1 MGLALA
7 SAVVAPDSDD
17 SRSQSVDGLQRRQRR
32 NAEAASITSSSAP
45 SAVLGSGDVTAEELA
60 AARAAR
66 ARARP
71 AAATKSSTRNALEW
85 VAVIVSAVL
94 IAVVVRTFIFQT
106 FWIPSPSMATTLVE
120 NDRVL
125 VNKLSYRVGDV
136 ERGDVVV
143 FERPGNMAS
152 SEIKDLIKR
161 VIALPGERVSII
173 DGAVRIDGRPLSEPY
188 TDGEVTE
195 AKVGCGN
202 GRTAGIDT
210 EVGLE
215 VPAGHVLVMGDNRTN
230 SDDGRCFGPIDTDL
244 IVGRAFVIMWPP
256 SKIGGL

>member
-1 MGLALA
+1 VAL
-7 SAVVAPDSDD
+7 DSDD
-17 SRSQSVDGLQRRQRR
+17 PLVPIVDGLQRRQRR
-32 NAEAASITSSSAP
+32 NSEAAAVTTSSSPP
-45 SAVLGSGDVTAEELA
+45 SALNGDGEVTEADLV

-66 ARARP
+66 ARART
-71 AAATKSSTRNALEW
+71 ASTSKSSTRNVVEW
-85 VAVIVSAVL
+85 VAVVAAAVL

-125 VNKLSYRVGDV
+125 VNKLSYTVGDI

-143 FERPGNMAS
+143 FERPGNMAT

-161 VIALPGERVSII
+161 VVALPGERVSII
-173 DGAVRIDGRPLSEPY
+173 DGTVRINGRPLSEPY
-188 TDGEVTE
+188 TDGQATE

-202 GRTAGIDT
+202 GRTAGIDS
-210 EVGLE
+210 EAGLE
-215 VPAGHVLVMGDNRTN
+215 IPAGHVLVMGDNRTN
-230 SDDGRCFGPIDTDL
+230 SDDGRCFGPIATDL